1 MADEINGKATHL
13 GGKIKEKAGELL
25 GDARMER
32 EGELEQM
39 KGRAEQDESRAI
51 DAANEARARR
61 VLAESEERR
70 TEGL

>member
-1 MADEINGKATHL
+1 MADEINGKTTHL
-13 GGKIKEKAGELL
+13 GGKIKEKAGEIL
-25 GDARMER
+25 GDTRMER

-51 DAANEARARR
+51 DAAKEARTRR
-61 VLAESEERR
+61 VIAENEERR

>member
-1 MADEINGKATHL
+1 MVDEMNGKTTHL

-25 GDARMER
+25 GDASMER

-39 KGRAEQDESRAI
+39 KGRAEQDESRAME
-51 DAANEARARR
+51 AANEARNRR
-61 VLAESEERR
+61 VIAENEERR